1 MVFNIGDFRV
11 YTKKESE
18 KLDET
23 YYKPIFHS
31 TSDKRPRGYKK
42 VNKIR
47 EFIIFDRL
55 ILLEKRDN
63 EYYRVINDIFDF
75 IDLIE
80 MLKGFAG
87 NRLTLK
93 KKYNIN
99 DKFTGEVVTKNKKIS
114 LALHFKNYSYN
125 LYLDKFECSSLAAK
139 FSKIL
144 SRCEVWQK
152 QKEQEEQDQ

>member
-1 MVFNIGDFRV
+1 MVFDIGDFRV

-18 KLDET
+18 KLNET
-23 YYKPIFHS
+23 YYKPIFKYS
-31 TSDKRPRGYKK
+31 SKPDGYEEVYKY
-42 VNKIR
+42 R
-47 EFIIFDRL
+47 EFTIFDKL
-55 ILLEKRDN
+55 NLLEKRDN
-63 EYYRVINDIFDF
+63 EYHRVINDIFDF

-87 NRLTLK
+87 NKLTTDK
-93 KKYNIN
+93 TYNVN
-99 DKFTGEVVTKNKKIS
+99 DKFEAKIVTKNKKIS

-144 SRCEVWQK
+144 SRCEVWQ
-152 QKEQEEQDQ
+152 EQEEQDQ

>member
-1 MVFNIGDFRV
+1 MRFDIGDFRV
-11 YTKKESE
+11 YTKKEFE

-23 YYKPIFHS
+23 YYKPIFKYNS
-31 TSDKRPRGYKK
+31 SSRPDGYEE
-42 VNKIR
+42 VNKYR
-47 EFIIFDRL
+47 EFTVFDGL
-55 ILLEKRDN
+55 NLLEKRDN
-63 EYYRVINDIFDF
+63 KYYRVINNIFDF

-80 MLKGFAG
+80 MLKGFSG

-99 DKFTGEVVTKNKKIS
+99 DNFEAEIVTQNKKIS
-114 LALHFKNYSYN
+114 LFLHFKNYSYN

-144 SRCEVWQK
+144 SRCEVWQ
-152 QKEQEEQDQ
+152 EQDQ